1 MKKRVAIYQ
10 SVTHDWMQHVADVE
24 SYENS
29 KEHFRISEIETI
41 EFKMLPG
48 SVDDEIHRRAVDQA
62 IKAVEQAKAELREL
76 ENEL

>member
-10 SVTHDWMQHVADVE
+10 SVKHDWMQHVADVE
-24 SYENS
+24 SFENS

-48 SVDDEIHRRAVDQA
+48 SVDAEIHRRAVDQA
-62 IKAVEQAKAELREL
+62 IKAVEQAKAELKALNYEV
-76 ENEL
+76 

>member
-10 SVTHDWMQHVADVE
+10 SAKHDWMQHVADVE
-24 SYENS
+24 SFENS